1 MTQTRG
7 SSVGA
12 SLASR
17 CATRTQRSQTSG
29 RRRAPRPPRLKEV
42 WKGTD
47 RLTWK
52 LFPQPQAQTTQRTD
66 NHGSLQ
72 RRVSEAS
79 RAIASCTQTTLYET
93 PVELPRVGGA
103 CTPSWKVW
111 REIMSGY
118 QASESAE
125 STRTEIAGWS
135 SVLVGFF
142 CASVAV
148 LALGCTARGLCC
160 LCLSVRCRTRR
171 HGCGQRFFPPSDPS
185 SIVGLSGYLSA
196 VTTTAESNII
206 LGPPCPRASQTSS
219 R

>member
-52 LFPQPQAQTTQRTD
+52 LCPQPQAQTTQRTD

-103 CTPSWKVW
+103 CTPSWKVR

-125 STRTEIAGWS
+125 STRTEIAGLLCCARWVS
-135 SVLVGFF
+135 SVPVLRSWHWAALPAVCVV
-142 CASVAV
+142 CACPCVVAP
-148 LALGCTARGLCC
+148 GGPT
-160 LCLSVRCRTRR
+160 CRT
-171 HGCGQRFFPPSDPS
+171 CQR
-185 SIVGLSGYLSA
+185 GH
-196 VTTTAESNII
+196 
-206 LGPPCPRASQTSS
+206 
-219 R
+219 